1 MALMRNL
8 SLRRQITIL
17 VGLLCIAL
25 VAAAAI
31 GASYVVQQRTREM
44 IMHDAAE
51 TAAAMASILDRNMFE
66 RFREVQNLAEMTP
79 LRDVWT
85 GDPATARQLLEQFQ
99 KSLPDYAWIGF
110 ATPDGAVRVA
120 TGGLLEGQ
128 SVDGRPWFRNGL
140 KARMVGDVRQ
150 AQLLVGLLPAN
161 PNGEPI
167 RFIDIAM
174 PVHNA
179 KGELVGVLGAH
190 LSWNWAK
197 EQRRVLFALPE
208 KKRGKSVW
216 ILAADG
222 TVLLG
227 RGALGEKPFSAA
239 EIEEMRREQ
248 NGAFEDLAE
257 NEAVLTGFSFTSGY
271 RDYPGLGWIVISRQP
286 DRIAFAAVHGIVMTI
301 LTIGGLVAILGLIS
315 ALFIARGVADPL
327 RRIIEAADSFGRD
340 PNVTSLPRTGG
351 SAEIVRLSAVLRSLL
366 RRAGAAEQ
374 RIAEAS
380 SQHEKDLTAL
390 MQLAETDALSGL
402 LNRRG
407 FDRIGNEAFH
417 SFKSHGES
425 FAILMVD
432 LDHFKN
438 VNDTYGHVA
447 GDDVIRTVG
456 HAMKRVLRT
465 TDRLARFGGEEF
477 IVLVRAAGRDEVPA
491 IAQKLRRAI
500 ETTSTL
506 HQEHWVSV
514 TASVGGAI
522 VRETDRDVQDVIER
536 ADTAL
541 YQAKA
546 AGRNRAVIDEL
557 QLQLTT
563 SAA

>member
-1 MALMRNL
+1 MAIMRNL

-25 VAAAAI
+25 VSAAAI
-31 GASYVVQQRTREM
+31 GASYVVQQRTRE
-44 IMHDAAE
+44 IVMHDAAE
-51 TAAAMASILDRNMFE
+51 TAASMAALLDRNMYE

-79 LRDVWT
+79 LREVWT
-85 GDPATARQLLEQFQ
+85 GDSATTRRLLEQFQ
-99 KSLPDYAWIGF
+99 NSLPDYAWLGF
-110 ATPDGAVRVA
+110 ATPDGTVRAA
-120 TGGLLEGQ
+120 TRGMLEGQ
-128 SVDGRPWFRNGL
+128 SVQERPWFREGL
-140 KARMVGDVRQ
+140 KAPMVGDVHE
-150 AQLLVGLLPAN
+150 AKLLASLVPSSA
-161 PNGEPI
+161 NGEPL
-167 RFIDIAM
+167 RLIDIAM
-174 PVHNA
+174 PVHDS
-179 KGELVGVLGAH
+179 KGELIGVLGAH
-190 LSWNWAK
+190 LSWNWAR

-216 ILAADG
+216 ILSSDG
-222 TVLLG
+222 TVTLG
-227 RGALGEKPFSAA
+227 RAALGEKPFSPE
-239 EIEEMRREQ
+239 EIENMRREQ
-248 NGAFEDLAE
+248 NGAFEDVTE
-257 NEAVLTGFSFTSGY
+257 NEAVLTGFALTSGY

-286 DRIAFAAVHGIVMTI
+286 DKIAFAAAHGIVMTI
-301 LTIGGLVAILGLIS
+301 LTIDGIVACFGLIF
-315 ALFIARGVADPL
+315 ALIIARGVADPL
-327 RRIIEAADSFGRD
+327 RRIIEAADSIGRD

-366 RRAGAAEQ
+366 RRAGTAEQ

-380 SQHEKDLTAL
+380 SQHEKDITAL
-390 MQLAETDALSGL
+390 VKLAETDALSGL

-407 FDRIGNEAFH
+407 FDSIGNEAFKDYR
-417 SFKSHGES
+417 SRDES
-425 FAILMVD
+425 FAILMID
-432 LDHFKN
+432 LDFFKS
-438 VNDTYGHVA
+438 VNDTFGHGA

-456 HAMKRVLRT
+456 HAMKRALRS

-477 IVLVRAAGRDEVPA
+477 IVLVREAGRDEVPV

-500 ETTSTL
+500 ESTSTL
-506 HQEHWVSV
+506 HQDKWLSV

-522 VRETDRDVQDVIER
+522 VRESDRDVQDVIER

-557 QLQLTT
+557 QLQLAT